1 MGLIYW
7 AVTPKSHD
15 GGIND
20 HSKLKIGLAYMNV
33 AFQCKRWGSNKIG
46 RKEIDAFRGA
56 VQGEYE
62 QGLFFTISSFSKEAE
77 ESFINVV

>member
-1 MGLIYW
+1 M
-7 AVTPKSHD
+7 
-15 GGIND
+15 
-20 HSKLKIGLAYMNV
+20 
-33 AFQCKRWGSNKIG
+33 
-46 RKEIDAFRGA
+46 DAFRGA